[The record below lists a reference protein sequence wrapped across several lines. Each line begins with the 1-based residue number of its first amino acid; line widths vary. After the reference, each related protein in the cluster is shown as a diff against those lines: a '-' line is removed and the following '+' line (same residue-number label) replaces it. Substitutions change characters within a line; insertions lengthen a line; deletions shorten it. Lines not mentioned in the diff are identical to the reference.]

1 MDLFTLLFRS
11 IIHTV
16 NSSLTILIVLG
27 IPLVIWAIVMVLSLR
42 EVVATEEDRRSE
54 AELYAESA
62 PQFSRD
68 YTGKVWVER
77 RRKGF
82 FRPLGHRNV
91 RPPGE
96 PED

>member
-1 MDLFTLLFRS
+1 M
-11 IIHTV
+11 
-16 NSSLTILIVLG
+16 IVLLVLG
-27 IPLVIWAIVMVLSLR
+27 LPLLVWTIVMVLSLPK
-42 EVVATEEDRRSE
+42 VVQSEQERRSE
-54 AELYAESA
+54 ANPYAESA

-68 YTGKVWVER
+68 YTGRVWVER
-77 RRKGF
+77 RRRGF

>member
-1 MDLFTLLFRS
+1 MIILL
-11 IIHTV
+11 
-16 NSSLTILIVLG
+16 VLG
-27 IPLVIWAIVMVLSLR
+27 IPLLLWVVVMVLSLP
-42 EVVATEEDRRSE
+42 EVVTSEQERRSE

-68 YTGKVWVER
+68 YTGRVWVER
-77 RRKGF
+77 RRRGF

-96 PED
+96 TEE

>member
-1 MDLFTLLFRS
+1 M
-11 IIHTV
+11 
-16 NSSLTILIVLG
+16 ILIVLG
-27 IPLVIWAIVMVLSLR
+27 IPLLIWAIVMLLSLR
-42 EVVATEEDRRSE
+42 EVVKPEEERRSE
-54 AELYAESA
+54 ADLYAESA

-68 YTGKVWVER
+68 YTGKIWVER

-82 FRPLGHRNV
+82 FRPLGNRNV